1 MAKIPVKLVMD
12 TAKVHGPK
20 VLKFVKENKDIATA
34 AAPLIAAGTKKIKDF
49 KDNKVEKK
57 AENTADHIRKK
68 QFKGYKTIDLN
79 TQNRSQLIK
88 LKHEVENFISQ
99 IHKEEEQELIVKKPL
114 YSKKIKNWN
123 SLLVQ
128 TEDQLAVL
136 DYQEY
141 LKIYNNP
148 AYQSNYF
155 EGFDRLLE
163 KFKII
168 IESNSSEELYA
179 FIHAQTR
186 RDIEVIKKD
195 FL

>member
-1 MAKIPVKLVMD
+1 MAKIPVKLLID

-20 VLKFVKENKDIATA
+20 VIKLAKENKDIAAA

-49 KDNKVEKK
+49 KDNKEEKK
-57 AENTADHIRKK
+57 EENNADLIRRKH
-68 QFKGYKTIDLN
+68 FKGYKTIDLN
-79 TQNRSQLIK
+79 NQNRSQLIK
-88 LKHEVENFISQ
+88 LKHEIENFISQ
-99 IHKEEEQELIVKKPL
+99 LHKEEEQEVAVKKPL

-128 TEDQLAVL
+128 VEDQLAVM

-148 AYQSNYF
+148 AYQSEYF
-155 EGFDRLLE
+155 AGFDKRIE
-163 KFKII
+163 IFKNIV
-168 IESNSSEELYA
+168 ESNSSEGLYS
-179 FIHAQTR
+179 FIHTQTK